1 MRWTCYNSCYQFKSK
16 LKSSDPFSL
25 DNISFLVLMYFD
37 YNDHMVVQV
46 LEEDVASPA
55 ELAKAYMGSRPS
67 EASPS
72 VLGLRSQKLKDSSNL
87 LKILPFPPK
96 SPVMALVSKPI
107 VRVVRDGVPENGF
120 MTPRTRGRSAIYHMA
135 HTPYS
140 RVAQK
145 VYLLANVLCR
155 IFFPPSGC

>member
-16 LKSSDPFSL
+16 LKGSDPFSL
-25 DNISFLVLMYFD
+25 PNISFLVLIYFD

-55 ELAKAYMGSRPS
+55 ELAKAYMGTRPS

-72 VLGLRSQKLKDSSNL
+72 VLGLRSQTLKIGSNL
-87 LKILPFPPK
+87 LKNLPFPPK
-96 SPVMALVSKPI
+96 SPVMSLVSKPI
-107 VRVVRDGVPENGF
+107 VRVGVPENGF

-135 HTPYS
+135 RTPYS
-140 RVAQK
+140 RVTQK
-145 VYLLANVLCR
+145 VYLLANVLHR
-155 IFFPPSGC
+155 IFFPLPDVKI